1 MMQQGDGTMARKIA
15 DGLCPKCEVQMRFN
29 TDGLEDD
36 YMSCPVCNLVMV
48 TPREMELDIIV
59 ELEA

>member
-1 MMQQGDGTMARKIA
+1 MMERGDGTMARRIA
-15 DGLCPKCEVQMRFN
+15 DGLCPKCEVQMKLN

-36 YMSCPVCNLVMV
+36 YMSCPVCKLVMV
-48 TPREMELDIIV
+48 TPRTMELDIVV

>member
-1 MMQQGDGTMARKIA
+1 MVEQGDGTMARRIA
-15 DGLCPKCEVQMRFN
+15 DGLCPKCEVQMKFN

-36 YMSCPVCNLVMV
+36 YMSCPVCKLVMV
-48 TPREMELDIIV
+48 TPRAMELDVVV

>member
-1 MMQQGDGTMARKIA
+1 MIERGDGTIASKIA
-15 DGLCPKCEVQMRFN
+15 DGLCPKCEVQMKFN

-36 YMSCPVCNLVMV
+36 YMSCPVCKLVMV
-48 TPREMELDIIV
+48 TPREMELDIVV

>member
-1 MMQQGDGTMARKIA
+1 MMQQGDGTLGRKIA
-15 DGLCPKCEVQMRFN
+15 DGVCPKCEVLMKFN
-29 TDGLEDD
+29 TDGLEED

-48 TPREMELDIIV
+48 TPKSVELDIVV